1 MMGLTSAPL
10 HPQVAQWI
18 DSYCR
23 IHGHEPSAD
32 EISQIEAKYNLP
44 MRGSTHGPASPSAA
58 VIAPDA
64 AAPLLREP

>member
-1 MMGLTSAPL
+1 MTGLTSAPL
-10 HPQVAQWI
+10 HPQVQQWV

-32 EISQIEAKYNLP
+32 EISAIEAKYNLLA
-44 MRGSTHGPASPSAA
+44 RSTHDAPTSAA

-64 AAPLLREP
+64 AAPLLRE

>member
-1 MMGLTSAPL
+1 MTGLTSAPL
-10 HPQVAQWI
+10 HPQIAQWI

-32 EISQIEAKYNLP
+32 EISQIEAKYNLLA
-44 MRGSTHGPASPSAA
+44 RSTHGAPTCAA

-64 AAPLLREP
+64 AAPLLRE